1 MFASRCSGRLVLAA
15 VVVLTVFA
23 GLAAAASVS
32 LSWSGPIRLDQ
43 TTGVSLAGVA
53 CPSASQCTAID
64 DAGQQVTFDP
74 AAAATPTPTSID
86 ITGDGYLE
94 AVACPSASQCTA
106 VDSAGQEVTF
116 DPKAPGKPTP
126 TLIDSGNYLLGV
138 ACPSVRQCTAADYNG
153 REVTFDPE
161 APGNPTTPILVE
173 RTTGYLDGVACPSVS
188 QCTAVADAG
197 QEVTFDPK
205 APGAPTATTV
215 ESGHGADNELF
226 GVACPSVSQCTAVDY
241 TGHQVTFD
249 PKAPTT
255 PTTTTIDGTNILH
268 AVACPSVSQCTAVD
282 GTGHQVTFDPEAPG
296 SPTPALIDR
305 GYEDQLTAVACPSVS
320 ECVAVNNHGD
330 GFVGRMPPS
339 ARAHLQTGHFAV
351 HGSAAEL
358 TVSCIAARCQG
369 TIVATVSVRAKH
381 HKDITDTVATE
392 HFSIAAGATA
402 TLKVTLNHEG
412 RTLLARDRQIRTTVV
427 VSLGSGKHATKILTS
442 RLTLKTPRRTSK
454 P

>member
-23 GLAAAASVS
+23 GLAAAASAS

-188 QCTAVADAG
+188 QCTAV
-197 QEVTFDPK
+197 
-205 APGAPTATTV
+205 
-215 ESGHGADNELF
+215 
-226 GVACPSVSQCTAVDY
+226 DY

-296 SPTPALIDR
+296 NPTPALIDR
-305 GYEDQLTAVACPSVS
+305 GYEDQLTAVACQSVS

-427 VSLGSGKHATKILTS
+427 VSLGSGKHAMKILTS